1 MWLGL
6 STCTLDMEHRHSK
19 GAWIWKD
26 WEVHL
31 SLPQQL
37 VWMLE
42 VCLQC
47 GGTQGDWLREG
58 KDRMGQAPWTKRAA
72 GEEQH
77 TPVVAS
83 RLAGGVSV
91 AGEAARESSRPYLEG
106 PECLQL
112 QLWLL
117 HSRLGEVGK
126 LKALVWHLVQKCLE
140 MCCRVSTFFLKDGV
154 LSSMAKSKECL
165 FYNPKLF
172 HLLMFSFC
180 LMLV

>member
-1 MWLGL
+1 MGG
-6 STCTLDMEHRHSK
+6 K
-19 GAWIWKD
+19 GQNGAGSVDEAGSWR
-26 WEVHL
+26 
-31 SLPQQL
+31 
-37 VWMLE
+37 
-42 VCLQC
+42 
-47 GGTQGDWLREG
+47 GT
-58 KDRMGQAPWTKRAA
+58 AYP
-72 GEEQH
+72 
-77 TPVVAS
+77 S
-83 RLAGGVSV
+83 RGFEIGSGGVRGRRGSE
-91 AGEAARESSRPYLEG
+91 GELKALEG
-106 PECLQL
+106 PEGLQL